1 MPRARTLP
9 HQTASAEGSQVRRKS
24 EKRVKGCSHI
34 DSSMFFLRA
43 VCMRGKVAVRRKNAR
58 KAHVSLKKREP
69 FYIVAVML
77 LYGRNCS
84 YISYESQDMLVR

>member
-1 MPRARTLP
+1 
-9 HQTASAEGSQVRRKS
+9 
-24 EKRVKGCSHI
+24 
-34 DSSMFFLRA
+34 
-43 VCMRGKVAVRRKNAR
+43 MRGKVAVRRKNAR